1 MYEPAS
7 EFEEVAARLLEESEP
22 ELTPEVLTKARA
34 VLSAPASALST
45 AALKVLQDVVI
56 FVDSQ
61 VDMNNP
67 AAVGVSVGNL
77 TQLLRRT
84 DIDELRRARVLRL
97 LSINFTSLDRPDAA
111 LGAAEELVGI
121 ARSVAERDPDQLAM
135 LAASLT
141 ELARLAQVYGR
152 RSEAAAHGFEAVS
165 MWRVLSS
172 EDHAHC
178 PALAAALNNLAVV
191 LGDGGRLDEAVGLV
205 EEAVAIYNEQA
216 AEDPGFVVQLA
227 ESLRNLATS
236 LNENGE
242 QHRAL
247 GPARE
252 ALRVLRSVS
261 TDEPGIRRG
270 IADTLSSL
278 SAFLAETGDLSEGLG
293 AAEEAVHLSRGLV
306 LESRE
311 HLPALAGALTNVA
324 NRLSGVGRPFEAV
337 AAAEEAVGIYRD
349 LASRNPALEP
359 DVAMALSNLGSL
371 LHDIGR
377 YGDAL
382 ARLQESLK
390 IRRALVKA
398 YPSYRSD
405 LAYSLLNVAN
415 LLSDGGRFSE
425 AAELAKEA
433 VEIRRGEV
441 RANPRQAGGLGNA
454 LDAMAVFAME
464 ANDEDA
470 AMAAADEAVSVLRDS
485 ASGNRAFLP
494 DLAKALNNYG
504 AIART
509 TPGAL
514 HCVEE
519 AVAIHR
525 NLADENEAFMS
536 DLASSLDN
544 LASILAEA
552 DRDQEALGPAVES
565 VQIRRRLAQAN
576 RALVPDLSGA
586 LHNLANRMEDLGKVR
601 SALEVSVEILELEGR
616 TDATAAAVHRLL
628 EVEPS
633 DRPDGAD
640 AILPAAIDRLGDIIP
655 LALWTVDDPGD
666 RRALLSA
673 LAWMASAGTVYLAQE
688 RADPRHALEWVDRTI
703 TLDLRTGAAMRAP
716 EFIALAERRP
726 DLAARLRRSLG
737 AATPQDEATD
747 ELIGDVIRE
756 IRESDSGF
764 ERFLLPRTAEEIT
777 AGLRTTT
784 VVLAGGPRGG
794 VILVVTPGDQIVS
807 VPIDVSF
814 NDVAELATM
823 SLSSRPVGVKVSHER
838 LRSLVLKRVLP
849 ALQSLISKE
858 ETVLVVPV
866 GVMNW
871 LPLQAVGTLAGL
883 ALGLSPTLVS
893 LARERQW
900 PGGPLIVHSHGGGR
914 KLEAGLDESKQV
926 AAMIGVESLTD
937 PVDMAEVRERLKL
950 SPFVHFACH
959 GISDVTDPDASR
971 LELGPSEADWLTVRL
986 LAECMIAQ
994 GAPSFVALSACQT
1007 GRTELAIPEQASSIA
1022 NVFIGH
1028 GAHCVLSTL
1037 WNVNDVVARDF
1048 GVEFVHRWMT
1058 GASAGEAYVS
1068 TLRALASRL
1077 AGDPDASQ
1085 TLDAF
1090 QLIGERDLPWPVA
1103 SSVANPQTVTA

>member
-1 MYEPAS
+1 MHEPAAD
-7 EFEEVAARLLEESEP
+7 FEEMAARLLEEPEP
-22 ELTPEVLTKARA
+22 ELTPDVLAKARA
-34 VLSAPASALST
+34 VLSVPDSPLST

-61 VDMNNP
+61 VDMNDP
-67 AAVGVSVGNL
+67 AAVGVSVENL
-77 TQLLRRT
+77 TRLLRRT
-84 DIDELRRARVLRL
+84 DIDAPSRARVLRL

-111 LGAAEELVGI
+111 LKAAGELVGI
-121 ARSVAERDPDQLAM
+121 ARSVAERDPGQRAM
-135 LAASLT
+135 LAAALT

-152 RSEAAAHGFEAVS
+152 RSEAAAHGSEAVAL
-165 MWRVLSS
+165 WRLLSS
-172 EDHAHC
+172 EDHAHR

-191 LGDGGRLDEAVGLV
+191 LGDDGRLDDAVGLV
-205 EEAVAIYNEQA
+205 EEAVAIYDEQA
-216 AEDPGFVVQLA
+216 AGDPGVIVQLA
-227 ESLRNLATS
+227 ASLRNLATS

-242 QHRAL
+242 QLRAL

-252 ALRVLRSVS
+252 ALRVLRSVPA
-261 TDEPGIRRG
+261 DAPGVRLG
-270 IADTLSSL
+270 TADTLSSL
-278 SAFLAETGDLSEGLG
+278 AAFLAETGDLSEGLA
-293 AAEEAVHLSRGLV
+293 AAEEAVRLSRELV
-306 LESRE
+306 RESRE

-337 AAAEEAVGIYRD
+337 AAAEEAVGIYRA
-349 LASRNPALEP
+349 LARRNPALEP

-390 IRRALVKA
+390 IRRTLVKA
-398 YPSYRSD
+398 HPSYRSD

-433 VEIRRGEV
+433 VEIRRDEV

-470 AMAAADEAVSVLRDS
+470 ALAAAAEAVSVLRDS

-509 TPGAL
+509 TPEAL
-514 HCVEE
+514 HCIEE
-519 AVAIHR
+519 AVAVHR
-525 NLADENEAFMS
+525 KLADQNEAFIS

-552 DRDQEALGPAVES
+552 DRDQEALDPAVES
-565 VQIRRRLAQAN
+565 VRIRRRLAQAN

-586 LHNLANRMEDLGKVR
+586 LHNLANRMEDLGQAR
-601 SALEVSVEILELEGR
+601 GALEVSVEILELEGR

-628 EVEPS
+628 EVEPA
-633 DRPDGAD
+633 DRPEGAD
-640 AILPAAIDRLGDIIP
+640 AVLPAAMDRLGDIIP

-666 RRALLSA
+666 RRELLSA

-688 RADPRHALEWVDRTI
+688 RADFRHALEWVDRTI
-703 TLDLRTGAAMRAP
+703 TLDLRTGAAMRTP
-716 EFIALAERRP
+716 EFTALAERRP

-737 AATPQDEATD
+737 AVTIKDETSD

-756 IRESDSGF
+756 IREGGSGF
-764 ERFLLPRTAEEIT
+764 ERFLLPRTADEIT

-784 VVLAGGPRGG
+784 AILVGGPRDG
-794 VILVVTPGDQIVS
+794 VILVVRPDGHVVS
-807 VPIDVSF
+807 APIDVSF
-814 NDVAELATM
+814 NAVAELATM
-823 SLSSRPVGVKVSHER
+823 SLSSRPVGVKVSHKR
-838 LRSLVLKRVLP
+838 LRSLVLTHVLP
-849 ALQSLISKE
+849 ALLGLVSKDE
-858 ETVLVVPV
+858 AVQVVPV

-871 LPLQAVGTLAGL
+871 LPLQAVSTLAGL
-883 ALGLSPTLVS
+883 AVGLSPALIS

-900 PGGPLIVHSHGGGR
+900 SGEPLIVHSHGSGR
-914 KLEAGLDESKQV
+914 KLDAGLDESKQV
-926 AAMIGVESLTD
+926 AAMIGVEPLTD
-937 PVDMAEVRERLKL
+937 PVDLAKVRKRLEL

-959 GISDVTDPDASR
+959 GKSDVTDPDASR
-971 LELGPSEADWLTVRL
+971 LELGPSEADRLTVRL

-1007 GRTELAIPEQASSIA
+1007 GRTELAVPEQASSIA
-1022 NVFIGH
+1022 NVFVGH

-1037 WNVNDVVARDF
+1037 WNVDDIVARDF
-1048 GVEFVHRWMT
+1048 GVEFVRRWMT
-1058 GASAGEAYVS
+1058 GLSAGEAYDS
-1068 TLRALASRL
+1068 TLRALASRF

-1090 QLIGERDLPWPVA
+1090 QLIGERNLAWPVA
-1103 SSVANPQTVTA
+1103 SPTVNPKKGTA

>member
-1 MYEPAS
+1 MSDPTS
-7 EFEEVAARLLEESEP
+7 GFEEAAARLLEESEP
-22 ELTPEVLTKARA
+22 ELTPEVLAKARA
-34 VLSAPASALST
+34 VLSVPDSPLSM
-45 AALKVLQDVVI
+45 AALKVLQEVVI

-61 VDMNNP
+61 ADMNDP
-67 AAVGVSVGNL
+67 AAVAVSVGNL

-84 DIDELRRARVLRL
+84 DIDELSRARVLRL
-97 LSINFTSLDRPDAA
+97 LSVNFTSLDRPHDA

-121 ARSVAERDPDQLAM
+121 ARSVAERDPDRLAM

-141 ELARLAQVYGR
+141 ELARLAHVCGR

-172 EDHAHC
+172 KDHAHY

-191 LGDGGRLDEAVGLV
+191 LGDDSRLDEAVGLV
-205 EEAVAIYNEQA
+205 EEAVAIYRELA

-242 QHRAL
+242 RLRAL

-252 ALRVLRSVS
+252 ALQVLRSVS
-261 TDEPGIRRG
+261 VDDPGIRRG
-270 IADTLSSL
+270 IADTLSSQ

-293 AAEEAVHLSRGLV
+293 AAEEAVRLSRGLV

-311 HLPALAGALTNVA
+311 HLPALAGALTNLA

-337 AAAEEAVGIYRD
+337 APAEEAVGIYRD

-390 IRRALVKA
+390 IRRALVKV

-415 LLSDGGRFSE
+415 LLNDGGRFSE

-441 RANPRQAGGLGNA
+441 RANPRQAGGLANA

-464 ANDEDA
+464 ANDVDVA
-470 AMAAADEAVSVLRDS
+470 LAAADEAVSILRDS
-485 ASGNRAFLP
+485 ASSNRAFLP

-544 LASILAEA
+544 LASTLAEA
-552 DRDQEALGPAVES
+552 DRGQEALDPAVEA

-586 LHNLANRMEDLGKVR
+586 LHNLANRMEDLGKAR

-633 DRPDGAD
+633 DRPEGAD
-640 AILPAAIDRLGDIIP
+640 AVLPAAIDRLGDIIP
-655 LALWTVDDPGD
+655 LALWTVDDLGD

-703 TLDLRTGAAMRAP
+703 TLDLRTGAVMRAP
-716 EFIALAERRP
+716 EFTALAERRP

-737 AATPQDEATD
+737 AATPNDEEA
-747 ELIGDVIRE
+747 ELVGDVIRE
-756 IRESDSGF
+756 IRECDSGF
-764 ERFLLPRTAEEIT
+764 EQFLLPRTVEEIT

-823 SLSSRPVGVKVSHER
+823 SMSSRPVGVLVSHER

-849 ALQSLISKE
+849 ALQSLISKDE
-858 ETVLVVPV
+858 AVLVVPV

-883 ALGLSPTLVS
+883 ALGLSPTLAS
-893 LARERQW
+893 LAREREW
-900 PGGPLIVHSHGGGR
+900 SGEPLIVHSHGRGR

-937 PVDMAEVRERLKL
+937 PVDVAEVRERLGL

-959 GISDVTDPDASR
+959 GVSDVTDPDASR
-971 LELGPSEADWLTVRL
+971 LELGPSEGDWLTARL
-986 LAECMIAQ
+986 LAQCMIAQ

-1007 GRTELAIPEQASSIA
+1007 GRTELAVPEQASSIA

-1028 GAHCVLSTL
+1028 GARCVLSTL

-1048 GVEFVHRWMT
+1048 GVEFVHRWMS
-1058 GASAGEAYVS
+1058 GMSAGKAYDS

-1090 QLIGERDLPWPVA
+1090 QLIGERDLAWPVA
-1103 SSVANPQTVTA
+1103 SSVANPKTVTA